1 VGVRIVPFDKVY
13 LPYSE
18 FVFVFV
24 FVFAMEFKD
33 LKSHRRLIDNYMG

>member
-18 FVFVFV
+18 FVFV

>member
-1 VGVRIVPFDKVY
+1 MGVRIVPFDKVY

-24 FVFAMEFKD
+24 FVFAMEFRD
-33 LKSHRRLIDNYMG
+33 LKSHRRLIGIYLG